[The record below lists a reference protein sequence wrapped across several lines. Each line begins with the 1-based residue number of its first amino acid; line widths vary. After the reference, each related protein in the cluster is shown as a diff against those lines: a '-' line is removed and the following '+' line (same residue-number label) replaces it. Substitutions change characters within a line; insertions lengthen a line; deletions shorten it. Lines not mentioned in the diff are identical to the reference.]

1 MTIDVLKKHQTAIEQ
16 KFGKDSRVAIAGVS
30 HTIFSVSRHY
40 GGATI
45 DGKSFTYFADED
57 LLVRDDVIKFV
68 RKLEKEPK
76 TNAT

>member
-1 MTIDVLKKHQTAIEQ
+1 MNITLLRTHQTAIEDH
-16 KFGKDSRVAIAGVS
+16 FGKDSRVAIAGVS

-45 DGKSFTYFADED
+45 DGKSFVYFPDED

-68 RKLEKEPK
+68 KKLEQEHG
-76 TNAT
+76 TENL